1 MKGMILSAIV
11 DFVMLTM
18 AGASFLFGIY
28 LVFERVHPVVAVL
41 LISAAIV
48 LALIASYYD
57 LTIIEEREEKTYEE
71 FKKRNRAA

>member
-11 DFVMLTM
+11 DFVMLTI
-18 AGASFLFGIY
+18 AGASFLFGFY
-28 LVFERVHPVVAVL
+28 LVFERVHPVIAVL
-41 LISAAIV
+41 LISAAII